1 MDIDNDAAL
10 ITSKE
15 VEIHAPISAVWK
27 IHADINA
34 WKNWHPDISSAV
46 LKGDLA
52 AGSTFEW
59 KSDGYKLNSTIIEA
73 EENNILAW
81 KGAGFGASAIHVWEF
96 SALDNGNTLVR
107 TKESMDGWLVK
118 IFKGMMNK
126 KLNSSLDTWL
136 SALKSRAESN

>member
-1 MDIDNDAAL
+1 MDINNDAVL
-10 ITSKE
+10 TTSKE
-15 VEIHAPISAVWK
+15 VEIHAPISVVWK

-46 LKGDLA
+46 LKGNLA

-81 KGAGFGASAIHVWEF
+81 KGEGFGASAIHVWEF

-136 SALKSRAESN
+136 SALKSQAESN